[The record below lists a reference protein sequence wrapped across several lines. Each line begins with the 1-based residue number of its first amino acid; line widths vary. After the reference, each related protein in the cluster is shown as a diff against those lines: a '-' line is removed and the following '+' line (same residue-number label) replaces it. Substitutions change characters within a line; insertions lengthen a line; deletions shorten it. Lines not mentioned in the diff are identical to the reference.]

1 MAAWAGIDVRPRA
14 RRCSL
19 IVSTLESSSSAVTRR
34 LLLATVAGAV
44 FFLLPVRW
52 QGSWTVPFDI
62 VVSTITDEL
71 PGVVRYYSLL
81 LILGALVLTVAAY
94 GPLGRRWASLGAFRS
109 SGLMIALRVAGAV
122 LALMIVT
129 DTGPAA
135 VLAPSVGGLMY
146 DDLVSAVAVIVPI
159 GALFIT
165 LFVSFGGLEL
175 VGTLARP
182 VMRPLFRVPGR
193 AALDGIA
200 SYVGSYSVGLYVTN
214 RMYLESRYSARESV
228 VIATCFSTVS
238 LGFFAVVAS
247 TLDLLPYFGVLVLVV
262 SLLTIVLAVILCRIP
277 PLSRIK
283 DTYVGEPMR
292 EPAVTGRL
300 WRTAVAVGRRRAA
313 ESDSVTRESV
323 RGLLDGLRLAMMV
336 VPAILTVGV
345 LAILIADHTP
355 LFEWLSA
362 PVEPL
367 IALFGIPDSGVVA
380 QSTVIG
386 ISEMFLPALVA
397 VDTALK
403 AKFFVAALSLTQ
415 IFFFSATIP
424 LLLSLELPVKLWH
437 CLVLFVLRTLI
448 SIPILAAVTHLLF

>member
-1 MAAWAGIDVRPRA
+1 MTTTDPT
-14 RRCSL
+14 SP
-19 IVSTLESSSSAVTRR
+19 AVTRR
-34 LLLATVAGAV
+34 LVLATVAGAL

-52 QGSWTVPFDI
+52 DGSWTVPFD
-62 VVSTITDEL
+62 VAVSTITGEL
-71 PGVVRYYSLL
+71 SWLVEYYSLA
-81 LILGALVLTVAAY
+81 LILGALALTVAAY
-94 GPLGRRWASLGAFRS
+94 GPAGERWSFVRGFRAPW
-109 SGLMIALRVAGAV
+109 LMILLRVAGAV

-129 DTGPAA
+129 RTGPDA
-135 VLAPSVGGLMY
+135 VLAPGVGGLMY
-146 DDLVSAVAVIVPI
+146 GKLVAAVAVIVPI
-159 GALFIT
+159 GALFVT
-165 LFVSFGGLEL
+165 LFVAFGGLEL

-214 RMYLESRYSARESV
+214 KMYLESRYSAREAV

-247 TLDLLPYFGVLVLVV
+247 TLDLLPYFGLLVLVV
-262 SLLTIVLAVILCRIP
+262 SLLTLVLAAILCRVP
-277 PLSRIK
+277 PLSRIR
-283 DTYVGEPMR
+283 DRYVGEPVR
-292 EPAVTGRL
+292 EPEVPGRL
-300 WRTAVAVGRRRAA
+300 WPAAVKAGRHRAA
-313 ESDSVTRESV
+313 ESGSVLFETK
-323 RGLLDGLRLAMMV
+323 RGLIDGVRLAMTV

-345 LAILIADHTP
+345 LAVLVANHTP

-367 IALFGIPDSGVVA
+367 ISLVGIPDSEVVA

-386 ISEMFLPALVA
+386 ISEMFLPALLA
-397 VDTALK
+397 VDVSLQ
-403 AKFFVAALSLTQ
+403 AKFFVAAMSLTQ

-424 LLLSLELPVKLWH
+424 LLLSLELPVRLWH

-448 SIPILAAVTHLLF
+448 SIPILAVVTHLLF